1 MSGRRVDRDE
11 SEDLPHRLYNGAICG
26 EWIGLHICFLMM
38 KRLAEIVCLV
48 LAMMTVACNSS
59 NTLEKVDRKP
69 IIRFDAGVVQYSVK
83 VGRTLT
89 VEPKYDNVDERT
101 TYEWSIDGEVISS
114 QPSLRYVFDATGRY
128 CVKLTVVNDDDA
140 AAVEIVVTVVELA
153 PPVIV
158 FDLPE
163 GGLNILI
170 DNEYTLSPEVLNAD
184 GNTVYAW
191 YIDGEKVGSKRE
203 YVFVRHSTGD
213 YAVRMTA
220 ENEDGS
226 DESEFTVHVVDGI
239 PADVT
244 WEASYCGADPFVRYV
259 ALGRS
264 VELYPYI
271 WNGIVP
277 TYEWRIGD
285 EIVGRGQS
293 FTYTPA
299 AEGETEIVFTL
310 RDAAAS
316 PKQLTRHVRRSDV
329 ENSSVRIRVVCCRPA
344 EPRAAT
350 ADSSP
355 YVSEVFDYTPAPGQF
370 VNDTEKGGFAGQT
383 TYDAANAF
391 AAARLQNNSFISLGS
406 WGGYI
411 VAGFDHSIMAGGGNE
426 IAVTGNQIDT
436 SSEPGIIWVM
446 QDTNGNGLPDDEWF
460 ELRGS
465 ETGKPETRQH
475 HAVIY
480 TRPSAAHASSPWLT
494 IEGEQGTVDY
504 LASYHSQ
511 AYYYPA
517 WVESDRLTLYGTRL
531 ASRTWRDESVP
542 AEYWINAPFGWGYAD
557 NYGCDREENWTP
569 SDDPALDSRSV
580 VTYHHISNAMNAD
593 GSPADLAWI
602 DFIKIQTGVLSKA
615 GWLGENSTSII
626 GIADHTM
633 QRQ

>member
-1 MSGRRVDRDE
+1 
-11 SEDLPHRLYNGAICG
+11 
-26 EWIGLHICFLMM
+26 
-38 KRLAEIVCLV
+38 
-48 LAMMTVACNSS
+48 MMTVACNSS

-83 VGRTLT
+83 AGRPLN
-89 VEPKYDNVDERT
+89 VEPQYDNVDEQT

-114 QPSLRYVFDATGRY
+114 QPSLNRVFDAAGRY
-128 CVKLTVVNDDDA
+128 YVKLTVVNADGTA
-140 AAVEIVVTVVELA
+140 TAEIVVTVVELA

-158 FDLPE
+158 FDIPE
-163 GGLNILI
+163 GGLNVLI

-184 GNTVYAW
+184 GNTLYAW
-191 YIDGEKVGSKRE
+191 YIDGEKVGSERE
-203 YVFVRHSTGD
+203 YVFVRHATGD
-213 YAVRMTA
+213 CAVRMTA

-226 DESEFTVHVVDGI
+226 DESEFVVHVVDGI

-244 WEASYCGADPFVRYV
+244 WEASYYDADPLVRYV

-264 VELYPYI
+264 VELYPYV

-277 TYEWRIGD
+277 SYEWRIGD
-285 EIVGRGQS
+285 EVVGCEQS

-310 RDAAAS
+310 RDVAS
-316 PKQLTRHVRRSDV
+316 SPESVTRHVQRSNV
-329 ENSSVRIRVVCCRPA
+329 ENSVVRIRVVCCHTA

-355 YVSEVFDYTPAPGQF
+355 YVSKVFDYTPAPGQF
-370 VNDTEKGGFAGQT
+370 INDTEKGGFAGQT
-383 TYDAANAF
+383 TYDEANAF
-391 AAARLQNNSFISLGS
+391 AAARLQSNRFVSLGS

-411 VAGFDHSIMAGGGNE
+411 IAGFDHSIMSDGGSE
-426 IAVTGNQIDT
+426 IAVKGNQMDT

-475 HAVIY
+475 HAVVY

-494 IEGEQGTVDY
+494 IEGEEGTVDY
-504 LASYHSQ
+504 LGTYHPQS
-511 AYYYPA
+511 YYYPA

-542 AEYWINAPFGWGYAD
+542 TEYWLNDPFGWGYAD

-569 SDDPALDSRSV
+569 SDNPALDSRSV

-593 GSPADLAWI
+593 GTPADLAWI
-602 DFIKIQTGVLSKA
+602 DFIKIQTGVLDKA